1 MQQSEELFLREYDP
15 SQFERPSVTVDIL
28 VMTVYRQKL
37 HLLLVKR
44 SEHPYLGKWAL
55 PGGFLKMDESAEE
68 AAARILLAKAGVS
81 GAHLE
86 QLYTFSSVDRDPRTR
101 VLSIAFL
108 ATVPYG
114 KLRFAA
120 GDSVETASLFAVD
133 GVTGD
138 GIDTGAENAFS
149 SDGSALVLTAQAG
162 DAAAGGNAITG
173 GDAPAKEDGATAG
186 DAATGSNAATG
197 INAITGAD
205 LAFDHETIIRT
216 AVLRMRGK
224 IGYTDL
230 AFGFLE
236 DPSAFTLT
244 ELRRIYEAVLDRT
257 LDIGNFRRTIKREY
271 ESTGKITERGLEK
284 GAVGRPAMLYKA
296 GNVPVRE

>member
-44 SEHPYLGKWAL
+44 SEHPCLGKWAL

-86 QLYTFSSVDRDPRTR
+86 QLYTFSSVDRDPRMR

-149 SDGSALVLTAQAG
+149 PNGSALVLTAQAG
-162 DAAAGGNAITG
+162 DAAAGG
-173 GDAPAKEDGATAG
+173 
-186 DAATGSNAATG
+186 
-197 INAITGAD
+197 NAITGAD

>member
-44 SEHPYLGKWAL
+44 SGHPFLGKWAL

-68 AAARILLAKAGVS
+68 SAARILMAKAGVS
-81 GAHLE
+81 GVHLE

-101 VLSIAFL
+101 ILSIAFL

-120 GDSVETASLFAVD
+120 GDSVETASLFTVG
-133 GVTGD
+133 GVTGE
-138 GIDTGAENAFS
+138 GIDTGAGNAFS
-149 SDGSALVLTAQAG
+149 PVGSALVLTAPDG
-162 DAAAGGNAITG
+162 DEITG
-173 GDAPAKEDGATAG
+173 
-186 DAATGSNAATG
+186 S
-197 INAITGAD
+197 D
-205 LAFDHETIIRT
+205 LAFDHEMIIRT

-244 ELRRIYEAVLDRT
+244 ELRRIYEAVLDRP

-284 GAVGRPAMLYKA
+284 GAVGRPAMLYRA
-296 GNVPVRE
+296 GSAPAKES